1 MSVKLKI
8 NLLLLVIG
16 IISSLSIAAFSY
28 FEARNRVYEEAFKKA
43 ELIHSFALAAKNYTK
58 NTMRPLARKIAGMDS
73 FRPELMSGFF
83 VARSVGDIFSKG
95 QPGYSF
101 KAATDNPIKPENM
114 ADDQERELLYSFQKN
129 RNLKI
134 KKGIIKKLDRDYFY
148 IAKPSVA
155 KKGCIRCHG
164 KREDAP
170 KEQLQMYTGSLGYN
184 YTLDKVVAIFIT
196 YVPIQKAIDEARNVG
211 IKMALAGVITIL
223 CIMATVWF
231 FIGSVVTRPIIR
243 LTQKADQI
251 SKGKGLDKEIKAS
264 SVDEIG
270 VLYDSFNRMRKS
282 VVKLIKMV
290 REKKG

>member
-114 ADDQERELLYSFQKN
+114 ADDQEMELLYSFQEN

-134 KKGIIKKLDRDYFY
+134 KKGIIKKSNRDYFY

-155 KKGCIRCHG
+155 NKGCIRCHG

-184 YTLDKVVAIFIT
+184 YTLDEVVAIFIT
-196 YVPIQKAIDEARNVG
+196 YVPIQKAIDEAKNVG
-211 IKMALAGVITIL
+211 IKMALAGVIAIL
-223 CIMATVWF
+223 CIMAAVWF

-251 SKGKGLDKEIKAS
+251 SKGKGLDKEITAS